1 MGHPAQRDPWP
12 CISRKHAKAGWH
24 VIKIKV
30 MRIPLESFT
39 VLCLASV
46 IGASVSGA
54 LTPALVAQSAGVT
67 PDMVQ
72 TGSDIPAKWEEPHPG
87 YGYEKREVMIAMRDG
102 VKLHTEILVPK
113 GAKGMPIL
121 LERTPYKAGSTT
133 QDKPKMR
140 DAVWAAQREWV
151 DDGYIIVD
159 QDIRGKY
166 GSEGDYVMTRPPMG
180 PLNPTKTDDTTDA
193 WDTIEWLVKN
203 VPESNGRVGMIGSS
217 YDGWT
222 VTMALLGPH
231 PALKVAAPESPMI
244 DGWMGDDWFH
254 YGAFRQV
261 NLDYFTGQS
270 TQRGDGTDV
279 PRQGDDDYADFLE
292 AGTAGHWAEV
302 NGFAQLPWWNRLA
315 AHPAYDAFWQL
326 QALDK
331 LVTAKPATV
340 PTMWLQGLWDQ
351 EDMYGAVHTWE
362 ALKAAGHAAN
372 NHLVMG
378 PWYHSQINRS
388 AETLGPLK
396 WPGDTAADFRRDVLI
411 PFFDAYLKDRKP
423 AEQLAPVMIYN
434 PAEKHWDR
442 FADWPGEDEKQLTP
456 MYFQPQ
462 FELGLVKPEG
472 GEDSY
477 VSDPA
482 KPVPFL
488 TPPVPA
494 DGGNRWQ
501 TWLVQDQRAV
511 GTRTDVL
518 SYQTPVLDDEVLVEG
533 APVADLFVKTTGT
546 DADFVVKVIDVYPPT
561 FAEQPE
567 LAGYEL
573 AISMDIF
580 RGRYRKSFE
589 KPEAI
594 PAGEVQEY
602 RFRLPTVNYTF
613 KPGHRIMVQVQSSLF
628 PLYDR
633 NPQTFVPNIFF
644 AKPEDFR
651 AATMT
656 VERGASSVLLPIV
669 EKSTAN

>member
-1 MGHPAQRDPWP
+1 
-12 CISRKHAKAGWH
+12 
-24 VIKIKV
+24 
-30 MRIPLESFT
+30 MRTPLESFT
-39 VLCLASV
+39 VFCVASV

-54 LTPALVAQSAGVT
+54 LTPALVAQAAGVT

-113 GAKGMPIL
+113 GAQGMPIL